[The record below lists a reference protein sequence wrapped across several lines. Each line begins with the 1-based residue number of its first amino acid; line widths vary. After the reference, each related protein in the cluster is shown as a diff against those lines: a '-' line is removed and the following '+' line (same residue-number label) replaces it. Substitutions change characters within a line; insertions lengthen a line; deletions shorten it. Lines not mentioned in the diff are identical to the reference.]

1 MFGYIFTFPFL
12 RQEFTKRCGDS
23 DQLMLLLDRINSP
36 FVRNNPPV
44 LEALM
49 KLIPFLACGEQ
60 EKMKTLIDHFKPYLS
75 FPQWVISGNCP
86 NALWLESWID
96 RYTVGFIW
104 LAHVTG
110 QETLMTKKLTKY
122 WCWIMVCHKI
132 VSEPLFFPKIN
143 NGISWKTSTPIYDY
157 NRALV
162 GFRFH
167 NLSWIEKQKKVN
179 PSRFFVKL
187 YTIAVVIIPISTVTY
202 FSGLT

>member
-75 FPQWVISGNCP
+75 FPQ
-86 NALWLESWID
+86 
-96 RYTVGFIW
+96 
-104 LAHVTG
+104 
-110 QETLMTKKLTKY
+110 
-122 WCWIMVCHKI
+122 
-132 VSEPLFFPKIN
+132 
-143 NGISWKTSTPIYDY
+143 
-157 NRALV
+157 
-162 GFRFH
+162 
-167 NLSWIEKQKKVN
+167 
-179 PSRFFVKL
+179 
-187 YTIAVVIIPISTVTY
+187 
-202 FSGLT
+202 